1 MSHRL
6 SRLTRSVLIALLSA
20 GVLLGCQKGPAQE
33 AGEKVD
39 KAIDKLTAKGSAE
52 KAGERIDEAVKELKK

>member
-1 MSHRL
+1 MGHRL
-6 SRLTRSVLIALLSA
+6 STVIRSVLIALLSG

-39 KAIDKLTAKGSAE
+39 KAIDKLTGKGPAE
-52 KAGERIDEAVKELKK
+52 KAGERIDAAVKELKK